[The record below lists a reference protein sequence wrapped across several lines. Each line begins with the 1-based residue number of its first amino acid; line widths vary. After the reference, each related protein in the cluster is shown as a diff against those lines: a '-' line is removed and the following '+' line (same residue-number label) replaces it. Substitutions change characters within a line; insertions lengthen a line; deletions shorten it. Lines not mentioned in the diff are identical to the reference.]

1 MLNSLLR
8 CFLPLADYS
17 YLLPG
22 NVADYY
28 RNALSVGID
37 IETGGHVFQL
47 HFTNAKGMSEKFL
60 VPQTTGNFFDGNSYF
75 GFTVAKNFTM
85 KSQLK

>member
-1 MLNSLLR
+1 M
-8 CFLPLADYS
+8 PLADCS

-22 NVADYY
+22 NVAGNY
-28 RNALSVGID
+28 RNALGVGTD
-37 IETGGHVFQL
+37 IKNDGHVFQL
-47 HFTNAKGMSEKFL
+47 HFTNAKGMSEKFF
-60 VPQTTGNFFDGNSYF
+60 VPQTTGNFFDGDSYF